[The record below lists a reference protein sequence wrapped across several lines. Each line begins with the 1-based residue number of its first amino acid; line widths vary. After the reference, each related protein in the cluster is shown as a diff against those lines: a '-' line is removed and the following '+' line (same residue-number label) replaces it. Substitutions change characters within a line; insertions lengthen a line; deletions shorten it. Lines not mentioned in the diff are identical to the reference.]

1 MKIESLYTQI
11 DKEIDS
17 LENPEKSIIF
27 LNNTSKKRKNFFIL
41 PRRKALNYKSVGFF
55 IGNEVICE
63 NVCKY
68 IDGKVK
74 YVLVD
79 TENKQNFNLFSIAK
93 KNISNSLVIPFK
105 PNDVT
110 VESCDLLVRH
120 LLAED
125 IQGKKVLIFGSG
137 NLASKVALRLAEREA
152 TVFIWA
158 RNQEKA
164 TTIVDALNYILPK
177 YNDTKIRLFHQ
188 NDQYN
193 FDLMISFLSSENIIS
208 ADFLN
213 YLKQDGTVIDGGIN
227 NFSKDFIEVALN
239 NGVSF
244 IRLDT
249 RIAFHYALMN
259 LNLETFHFFDN
270 VFGTRE
276 IEQIRCV
283 AGGILGRNGDVI
295 IDQIKNPT
303 QVVGIAN
310 GLGGV
315 KHECEL
321 TDEERRKIS
330 TIREYILQSNKKN
343 L

>member
-1 MKIESLYTQI
+1 MNIELVIQEELE
-11 DKEIDS
+11 EIEY
-17 LENPEKSIIF
+17 LENTIIF
-27 LNNTSKKRKNFFIL
+27 LNTTAKSNKKFAVL
-41 PRRKALNYKSVGFF
+41 PRRSTSKFKAYGFF
-55 IGNEVICE
+55 IGDSIVGDT
-63 NVCKY
+63 VCKY
-68 IDGKVK
+68 IDGKAK
-74 YVLVD
+74 YILVD

-93 KNISNSLVIPFK
+93 KNISKSQVIPFK

-120 LLAED
+120 LFEED

-137 NLASKVALRLAEREA
+137 NLASKMALRLAERQAE
-152 TVFIWA
+152 VFIWA

-164 TTIVDALNYILPK
+164 STIVDALNYILPK
-177 YNDTKIRLFHQ
+177 YNDTKIKLFHEDE
-188 NDQYN
+188 NG
-193 FDLMISFLSSENIIS
+193 FDLMISFLSAENVIG
-208 ADFLN
+208 ADFFN
-213 YLKQDGTVIDGGIN
+213 YLKKDGTVIDGGIN

-239 NGVSF
+239 SGVSF
-244 IRLDT
+244 VRLDT

-259 LNLETFHFFDN
+259 LNLETFCFFEN

-283 AGGILGRNGDVI
+283 AGGILGRQGDVI
-295 IDQIKNPT
+295 VDQIKHPT
-303 QVVGIAN
+303 QVIGVAN

>member
-1 MKIESLYTQI
+1 MSIELIMQEELKGIHCPKNT
-11 DKEIDS
+11 
-17 LENPEKSIIF
+17 IIF
-27 LNNTSKKRKNFFIL
+27 LNTTAKSNKKFSVL
-41 PRRKALNYKSVGFF
+41 PRRSTSKFNAYGFF
-55 IGNEVICE
+55 IGDSVVGDV
-63 NVCKY
+63 VCKY
-68 IDGKVK
+68 IDGKAK
-74 YVLVD
+74 YILVD

-93 KNISNSLVIPFK
+93 KNISKSQVIPFK

-120 LLAED
+120 LFEED

-137 NLASKVALRLAEREA
+137 NLASKMALRLAERQAE
-152 TVFIWA
+152 VFVWA

-164 TTIVDALNYILPK
+164 STIVDALNYILPK
-177 YNDTKIRLFHQ
+177 YNDTKIKLFHRDE
-188 NDQYN
+188 ND
-193 FDLMISFLSSENIIS
+193 FDLMISFLSAENVIGT
-208 ADFLN
+208 DFFN
-213 YLKQDGTVIDGGIN
+213 YLKKEGTVIDGGIN

-249 RIAFHYALMN
+249 RIAFHYALMS

-283 AGGILGRNGDVI
+283 AGGILGKQGDVI
-295 IDQIKNPT
+295 VDQIKHPT
-303 QVVGIAN
+303 QVIGVAN

-321 TDEERRKIS
+321 TDEERRKSS

-343 L
+343 V

>member
-1 MKIESLYTQI
+1 MKIESLYAQI

-17 LENPEKSIIF
+17 LETPEKSIIF

-68 IDGKVK
+68 IDGKAK
-74 YVLVD
+74 YILVD

-93 KNISNSLVIPFK
+93 KNISKSQVIPFK

-120 LLAED
+120 LFEED

-137 NLASKVALRLAEREA
+137 NLASKMALRLAERQAE
-152 TVFIWA
+152 VFVWA

-164 TTIVDALNYILPK
+164 STIVDALNYILPK
-177 YNDTKIRLFHQ
+177 YNDTKIKLFHKDE
-188 NDQYN
+188 NG
-193 FDLMISFLSSENIIS
+193 FDLMISFLSAENVIG
-208 ADFLN
+208 ADFFN
-213 YLKQDGTVIDGGIN
+213 YLKKDGTVIDGGIN

-239 NGVSF
+239 SGVSF
-244 IRLDT
+244 VRLDT
-249 RIAFHYALMN
+249 RIAFHYALMS
-259 LNLETFHFFDN
+259 LNLETFYFFDN
-270 VFGTRE
+270 VFGTRK

-283 AGGILGRNGDVI
+283 AGGILGKQGDVI
-295 IDQIKNPT
+295 VDQIKHPT
-303 QVVGIAN
+303 QVIGVAN

-343 L
+343 V

>member
-1 MKIESLYTQI
+1 MSIELIMQEELKRI
-11 DKEIDS
+11 HCP
-17 LENPEKSIIF
+17 ENTIIF
-27 LNNTSKKRKNFFIL
+27 LNTTAKSNKKFAVL
-41 PRRKALNYKSVGFF
+41 PRRSTSKFKAYGFF
-55 IGNEVICE
+55 IGDSVVGDA
-63 NVCKY
+63 VCKY
-68 IDGKVK
+68 IDGNAK
-74 YVLVD
+74 YILVD

-93 KNISNSLVIPFK
+93 KNISKSQVIPFK

-120 LLAED
+120 LFEED

-137 NLASKVALRLAEREA
+137 NLASKIALRLAERQAE
-152 TVFIWA
+152 VFVWA

-164 TTIVDALNYILPK
+164 TAIVDALNYILPK
-177 YNDTKIRLFHQ
+177 YNDKKIKLFHENE
-188 NDQYN
+188 ND
-193 FDLMISFLSSENIIS
+193 FDLMISFLSAENVIG
-208 ADFLN
+208 ADFFN
-213 YLKQDGTVIDGGIN
+213 YLKKNGTVIDGGIN

-249 RIAFHYALMN
+249 RIAFHYALMS
-259 LNLETFHFFDN
+259 LNLETFRFFDN

-283 AGGILGRNGDVI
+283 AGGILGKQGDVI
-295 IDQIKNPT
+295 VDQIKHPT
-303 QVVGIAN
+303 QVIGVAN

-321 TDEERRKIS
+321 TDEERRKIN

>member
-1 MKIESLYTQI
+1 MNIELVIQEELE
-11 DKEIDS
+11 EINR
-17 LENPEKSIIF
+17 LENTIIF
-27 LNNTSKKRKNFFIL
+27 LNTTAKSNKKFAVL
-41 PRRKALNYKSVGFF
+41 PRRSTSKIKAYGFF
-55 IGNEVICE
+55 IGDRDIGEA
-63 NVCKY
+63 VCKY
-68 IDGKVK
+68 VDGKAS
-74 YVLVD
+74 YILVD

>member
-1 MKIESLYTQI
+1 MNIRLVIEEELKKI
-11 DKEIDS
+11 DC
-17 LENPEKSIIF
+17 LENNVIF
-27 LNNTSKKRKNFFIL
+27 LNTTAKSSRKFSVL
-41 PRRKALNYKSVGFF
+41 PRRSTSKLNAYGFF
-55 IGNEVICE
+55 IGDSAVGDA
-63 NVCKY
+63 VCKY
-68 IDGKVK
+68 IDGKAK
-74 YVLVD
+74 YILVD

-93 KNISNSLVIPFK
+93 KNILKSQVIPFK

-120 LLAED
+120 LFEED
-125 IQGKKVLIFGSG
+125 IQGKKVLVFGSG
-137 NLASKVALRLAEREA
+137 NLASKMALRLAERQAE
-152 TVFIWA
+152 VFVWA

-164 TTIVDALNYILPK
+164 STIVDVLNYILPK
-177 YNDTKIRLFHQ
+177 YNDTKIRLFYK
-188 NDQYN
+188 DAYD
-193 FDLMISFLSSENIIS
+193 FDLMISFLSAENVIG
-208 ADFLN
+208 ADFFN
-213 YLKQDGTVIDGGIN
+213 HLKKDGTVIDGGIN

-249 RIAFHYALMN
+249 RIAFHYALMS
-259 LNLETFHFFDN
+259 LNLETFRFFDN

-276 IEQIRCV
+276 IKQIRCV
-283 AGGILGRNGDVI
+283 AGGILGKQGDVI
-295 IDQIKNPT
+295 VDQIKYPT
-303 QVVGIAN
+303 QVIGVAN

>member
-1 MKIESLYTQI
+1 MSIELIMKEEL
-11 DKEIDS
+11 KEIHCPD
-17 LENPEKSIIF
+17 NTIIF
-27 LNNTSKKRKNFFIL
+27 LNTTAKSNKKFAVL
-41 PRRKALNYKSVGFF
+41 PRRSTSKFKAFGFF
-55 IGNEVICE
+55 IGDSVVGNA
-63 NVCKY
+63 VCKY
-68 IDGKVK
+68 IEGKAK
-74 YVLVD
+74 YILVD

-93 KNISNSLVIPFK
+93 KNISKSQVIPFK

-120 LLAED
+120 LFEED

-137 NLASKVALRLAEREA
+137 NLASKMALRLAERQAE
-152 TVFIWA
+152 VFVWA
-158 RNQEKA
+158 RNKEKA
-164 TTIVDALNYILPK
+164 LTIVEALNYILPK
-177 YNDTKIRLFHQ
+177 YNETKIKLFYEDE
-188 NDQYN
+188 ND
-193 FDLMISFLSSENIIS
+193 FDMMISFLSAENVIG
-208 ADFLN
+208 ADFFN
-213 YLKQDGTVIDGGIN
+213 YLKNDGTVIDGGIN

-239 NGVSF
+239 SRVSF

-249 RIAFHYALMN
+249 RIAFHYTLMS

-270 VFGTRE
+270 VFGNRE

-283 AGGILGRNGDVI
+283 AGGILGKQGDVI
-295 IDQIKNPT
+295 VDQIKHPT
-303 QVVGIAN
+303 QVIGVAN

-330 TIREYILQSNKKN
+330 TIWKYILQSNKKN

>member
-1 MKIESLYTQI
+1 MKIKDLYFAI
-11 DKEIDS
+11 DKEIDFFDNT
-17 LENPEKSIIF
+17 ERSIVF
-27 LNNTSKKRKNFFIL
+27 LNNSAKKRKDFFVL
-41 PRRKALNYKSVGFF
+41 PRREALSYKSIGFF
-55 IGNEVICE
+55 IGNEAICE

-68 IDGKVK
+68 IDGKAT
-74 YVLVD
+74 YILVD
-79 TENKQNFNLFSIAK
+79 IECKQNFDLLSIAK
-93 KNISNSLVIPFK
+93 KSIFKSQVIPFK

-110 VESCDLLVRH
+110 LESCDLLVRH
-120 LLAED
+120 LFKED
-125 IQGKKVLIFGSG
+125 IQGRKILIFGSG
-137 NLASKVALRLAEREA
+137 NLASKIALRLAERQAE
-152 TVFIWA
+152 VFIWA

-164 TTIVDALNYILPK
+164 STIVNALNYILPK
-177 YNDTKIRLFHQ
+177 YNDTQIKLFHEDE
-188 NDQYN
+188 ND
-193 FDLMISFLSSENIIS
+193 FDLMISFLSAENVIG
-208 ADFLN
+208 ADFFN
-213 YLKQDGTVIDGGIN
+213 YLKKDGTVIDGGIN

-249 RIAFHYALMN
+249 RIAFHYALMS

-276 IEQIRCV
+276 IERIRCV
-283 AGGILGRNGDVI
+283 AGGILGKQGNVI
-295 IDQIKNPT
+295 VDQIKYPT
-303 QVVGIAN
+303 QVIGVAN

-343 L
+343 F

>member
-1 MKIESLYTQI
+1 MSIELIMQEELKGI
-11 DKEIDS
+11 HCP
-17 LENPEKSIIF
+17 ENTIIF
-27 LNNTSKKRKNFFIL
+27 LNTTAKSNKKFAVL
-41 PRRKALNYKSVGFF
+41 PRRSTSKFKAYGFF
-55 IGNEVICE
+55 IGDSDIGDA
-63 NVCKY
+63 VCKF
-68 IDGKVK
+68 IDGKAK
-74 YVLVD
+74 YILVD

-93 KNISNSLVIPFK
+93 KNISKSQVIPFK

-120 LLAED
+120 LFEED

-137 NLASKVALRLAEREA
+137 NLASKMALRLAERQAE
-152 TVFIWA
+152 VFVWA

-164 TTIVDALNYILPK
+164 STIVDALNYILPK
-177 YNDTKIRLFHQ
+177 YNDTKIKLFHEDE
-188 NDQYN
+188 NG
-193 FDLMISFLSSENIIS
+193 FDLMISFLSAENVIS
-208 ADFLN
+208 ADFFN
-213 YLKQDGTVIDGGIN
+213 YLKKDGTVIDGGIN

-249 RIAFHYALMN
+249 RIAFHYALMS

-283 AGGILGRNGDVI
+283 AGGILGKQGDVI
-295 IDQIKNPT
+295 VDQIKHPT
-303 QVVGIAN
+303 QVIGVAN

-321 TDEERRKIS
+321 TDEERRKSS

-343 L
+343 V